1 MMPNISVS
9 LGNLKRCVPL
19 LNGAGDEA
27 IRIFKRYRDA
37 IRAVATHIMMPGMSG
52 VDLARRFVSLKPGLK
67 VLLVF
72 A

>member
-1 MMPNISVS
+1 MRPA
-9 LGNLKRCVPL
+9 

-37 IRAVATHIMMPGMSG
+37 IRAVAAHIMMPGMSG